1 MMFSYAIHVDH
12 TFCGSIGVITHAG
25 CLGEHKKSLYIP
37 SCKRSVIYKLF
48 TSSPNIPFKPLLQF
62 TTKFSFVVNWLKLI
76 TWYDLVRALSNQQS
90 VSVENYH
97 LIVVPWKFD
106 VLKTNICLRSE
117 ASRANICFENI
128 KFLQGHYQSIV
139 PRQKHS
145 IVYIESVVCCLN
157 YMIIQKLRDFPI
169 GVAAQ

>member
-1 MMFSYAIHVDH
+1 MMFSYAIDH

-48 TSSPNIPFKPLLQF
+48 SCSPNIPFKPLLQF
-62 TTKFSFVVNWLKLI
+62 TTKFSFVVNWPKLI

-106 VLKTNICLRSE
+106 VLKT
-117 ASRANICFENI
+117 
-128 KFLQGHYQSIV
+128 KFLQGHYQGHYQSIV

-157 YMIIQKLRDFPI
+157 YIIIQKLSDFPI